1 MGKAPAAMGTPW
13 LQLPARP
20 GSSGGPLGESD
31 ARFAPA
37 RWIETSAKLN
47 SPHLASAAGTRLT
60 WETLGAKLELKVKR
74 SSQACWLNSRAEP
87 KGLFLFGWCFKYV

>member
-1 MGKAPAAMGTPW
+1 VFASQGKGQGKGGKGMGKAPAAMGTPW

-60 WETLGAKLELKVKR
+60 WETLGA
-74 SSQACWLNSRAEP
+74 
-87 KGLFLFGWCFKYV
+87 